1 MVFIPLGYPITGAM
15 KSLFAD
21 LFTYHH
27 HFNQKLISEFKT
39 HGAKLPERSFPLW
52 CHVLNAHQI
61 WNARIL
67 KTVEFKVHQLHE
79 LDQLPAIDNTNYTA
93 TLRILD
99 KANFDSNITYKNSK
113 GQEFTNTLRDILLHV
128 ANHTTHH
135 RGQIISDF
143 RQVGIEPLVTDYIFF
158 RRG

>member
-1 MVFIPLGYPITGAM
+1 MKELFI
-15 KSLFAD
+15 D

-27 HFNQKLISEFKT
+27 HFNQRLIGEFKT
-39 HGAKLPERSFPLW
+39 HGPKLPERSFPLW

-79 LDQLPAIDNTNYTA
+79 LDQLPVIDHTNYTD
-93 TLRILD
+93 TLHILD
-99 KANFDSNITYKNSK
+99 KDNFESNITYKNSK
-113 GQEFTNTLRDILLHV
+113 GQEFTNTLRDILMHV

-143 RQVGIEPLVTDYIFF
+143 RQSGIDPLVTDFIFF
-158 RRG
+158 RRSESV

>member
-1 MVFIPLGYPITGAM
+1 M
-15 KSLFAD
+15 KQLFSD

-27 HFNQKLISEFKT
+27 HVNQKLISEFKS
-39 HGAKLPERSFPLW
+39 HGSKLPERSFPLW
-52 CHVLNAHQI
+52 CHVLNAHQV

-67 KTVEFKVHQLHE
+67 KTIEFKVHQLHE
-79 LDQLPAIDNTNYTA
+79 LEQLAAIDDTNYADTM
-93 TLRILD
+93 RILERL
-99 KANFDSNITYKNSK
+99 NFESNISYKNSK

-143 RQVGIEPLVTDYIFF
+143 RQAGIEPLVTDYIFY
-158 RRG
+158 RRGLS